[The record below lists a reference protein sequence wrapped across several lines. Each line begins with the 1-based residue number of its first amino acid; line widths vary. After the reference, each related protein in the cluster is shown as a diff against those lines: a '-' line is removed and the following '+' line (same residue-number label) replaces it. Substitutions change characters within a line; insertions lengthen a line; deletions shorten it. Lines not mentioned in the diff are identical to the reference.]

1 MYTLEVHVL
10 HNCTVFTLNTL
21 YMYFTTV
28 QCPHTTHYTCSSQ
41 LYSVHT
47 QHIIHVLH
55 NCTVFTLNTLYMYFT
70 TVQCPH
76 TTHYTCSSQLYS
88 VHTQHII
95 HVLHNCTVSTHDTL
109 YMYTYKYTL
118 LKFCFNFSLLVPSCG
133 DADRHGH
140 LCWRSQEQG
149 RASLWSRGRAV
160 WLVIHRGPHGTDHVR
175 VWPGSGHYAPRSTYP
190 ERWPKRRHL
199 APSHKSL
206 LPSVLE

>member
-1 MYTLEVHVL
+1 MSTH
-10 HNCTVFTLNTL
+10 NTL
-21 YMYFTTV
+21 YMFFTTV
-28 QCPHTTHYTCSSQ
+28 QCSHTTHYTCTSQ

-47 QHIIHVLH
+47 RHIIH
-55 NCTVFTLNTLYMYFT
+55 
-70 TVQCPH
+70 
-76 TTHYTCSSQLYS
+76 
-88 VHTQHII
+88 
-95 HVLHNCTVSTHDTL
+95 
-109 YMYTYKYTL
+109 MYTYKYTL
-118 LKFCFNFSLLVPSCG
+118 LKFCFNFLLLVPSCG